1 MRREMA
7 IPADEALST
16 PYGSFHQGVSIAFP
30 LEFLPREEQDDVRA
44 ITVFREVIGR
54 ICFLEDSMNMRTVF
68 LGSGLVTAGLGLLI
82 HFGRSSTQE
91 LDGLMLLLIGVV
103 FLSVSELIEAI
114 SLSQKETRK
123 LLEKIL
129 KESQQRSGAGQKDL
143 IKAVG

>member
-1 MRREMA
+1 MHMK
-7 IPADEALST
+7 I
-16 PYGSFHQGVSIAFP
+16 V
-30 LEFLPREEQDDVRA
+30 
-44 ITVFREVIGR
+44 
-54 ICFLEDSMNMRTVF
+54 NMRTVF

-114 SLSQKETRK
+114 SLSQKEMRE
-123 LLEKIL
+123 LLEKLL

>member
-1 MRREMA
+1 
-7 IPADEALST
+7 
-16 PYGSFHQGVSIAFP
+16 
-30 LEFLPREEQDDVRA
+30 
-44 ITVFREVIGR
+44 
-54 ICFLEDSMNMRTVF
+54 MNMRTVF

-114 SLSQKETRK
+114 SLSQKETRE
-123 LLEKIL
+123 LLEKFL
-129 KESQQRSGAGQKDL
+129 KESQQRSGAGQEDL